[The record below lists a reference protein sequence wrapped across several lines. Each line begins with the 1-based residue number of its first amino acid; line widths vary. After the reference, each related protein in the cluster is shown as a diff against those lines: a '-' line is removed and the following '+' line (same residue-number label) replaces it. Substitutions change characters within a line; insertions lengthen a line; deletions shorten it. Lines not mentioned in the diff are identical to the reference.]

1 MSDRVVDR
9 VSHEATRSVMR
20 QKSQSVVTGNRT
32 DREQGQSCQA
42 SVSCDR
48 QQVTGSATTKGS
60 TAKTNL
66 HTTRR
71 SKTIQKFMG

>member
-1 MSDRVVDR
+1 MSDR

-20 QKSQSVVTGNRT
+20 QQSQSVVTGNRT

-42 SVSCDR
+42 TASVSCDR
-48 QQVTGSATTKGS
+48 QQVTGSVTTKGS

-66 HTTRR
+66 QTTRR
-71 SKTIQKFMG
+71 TKTIQKFMG